1 MSAYQLFM
9 LEWLLSSYK
18 ENVELIL
25 VASIK
30 ESVNWVWA
38 LLLIFVCTPSKKVQ
52 QSLMV
57 IQVLVLHAGC
67 QYLIV
72 YRNSCGSIKDF
83 DQLELK
89 KGPRADQHFILLTH
103 FGGHADLTVLHQ
115 LGIFTELDDSV
126 GTYWTPDDINY
137 TEAVTRHKYRCYAG
151 SNNSSHYLRFLR
163 WWSTFLHAK

>member
-1 MSAYQLFM
+1 M

-38 LLLIFVCTPSKKVQ
+38 LLLIFVCTSSKKVQ

-83 DQLELK
+83 DQLELE
-89 KGPRADQHFILLTH
+89 KGPRADQHFILLPH

-115 LGIFTELDDSV
+115 LGIFHIA
-126 GTYWTPDDINY
+126 W
-137 TEAVTRHKYRCYAG
+137 
-151 SNNSSHYLRFLR
+151 
-163 WWSTFLHAK
+163 